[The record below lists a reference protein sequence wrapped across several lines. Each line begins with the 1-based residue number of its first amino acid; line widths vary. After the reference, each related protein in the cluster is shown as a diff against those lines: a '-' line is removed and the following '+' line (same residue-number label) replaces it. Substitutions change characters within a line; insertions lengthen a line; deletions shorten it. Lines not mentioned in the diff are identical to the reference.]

1 MLPLFFLK
9 FNTLILLVF
18 FMSEYF
24 LALDQSVK
32 GLPVGALK
40 PFMVKK
46 KKIVQGTPGMK
57 TNMYEERKMSEKNK
71 KN

>member
-1 MLPLFFLK
+1 
-9 FNTLILLVF
+9 
-18 FMSEYF
+18 MSEYF
-24 LALDQSVK
+24 LDMDQSVK

-40 PFMVKK
+40 PFMAKK

-57 TNMYEERKMSEKNK
+57 TNTYEERKMSEKITF